1 MQDITFKARFVSNY
15 TVLNNNLPAK
25 LDILKLEPKDYHF
38 VDRFIRNIDEND
50 VTSRLDISKKVVMR
64 EAFLDLKDLL
74 IKQKVKDD
82 KIYKNSVSYLAV
94 CEDKSSGLLIAN
106 LPKIDINKDD
116 IHYSSRKNH
125 GKNETE
131 LDWLVSWAKSIKGIG
146 RALVTEYFLN
156 LKKFKQVY
164 LRSVVPENSYAF
176 DFYKTLG
183 FQQIGERNLNYK
195 YANNIDLIHGNY
207 EDSSYLN
214 EIIPML
220 IRKKRIN
227 KIVGENVL
235 ELNRQNGKNI
245 SVTLY

>member
-1 MQDITFKARFVSNY
+1 MQDVSFKARFISRY
-15 TVLNNNLPAK
+15 TVSSYNTPVK
-25 LDILKLEPKDYHF
+25 LDILKLEPKDYSF
-38 VDRFIRNIDEND
+38 VDSFVNVVNKKTAVSDAE
-50 VTSRLDISKKVVMR
+50 ISKKVVMR

-74 IKQKVKDD
+74 IKQKIKDD

-94 CEDKSSGLLIAN
+94 CEDKPAGLLIGN

-131 LDWLVSWAKSIKGIG
+131 LDWLVTWANSVKGIG

-156 LKKFKQVY
+156 LKKFKQVFI
-164 LRSVVPENSYAF
+164 RSVVPENSHAF
-176 DFYKTLG
+176 EFYKSLG
-183 FQQIGERNLNYK
+183 FQQIGARSLNYK

-214 EIIPML
+214 EIMPML
-220 IRKKRIN
+220 VRKKEI
-227 KIVGENVL
+227 KKVVDENVL
-235 ELNRQNGKNI
+235 SLQRQSSKNL